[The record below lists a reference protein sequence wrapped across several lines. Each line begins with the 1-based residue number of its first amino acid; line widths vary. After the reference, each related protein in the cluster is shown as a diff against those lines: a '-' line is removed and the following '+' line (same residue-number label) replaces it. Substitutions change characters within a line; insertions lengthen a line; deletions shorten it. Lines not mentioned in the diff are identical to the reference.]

1 MIMRFEIMRFV
12 SMIVRLET
20 VSRMLVLLPV
30 LARAMFVRMRVPMDV
45 RMDVRMRVLVNV
57 FVRMRQFA
65 VSVLVTMAVHVH
77 MAVAV
82 TMSVVCIH
90 RASLLRPSRS
100 PPSMP

>member
-1 MIMRFEIMRFV
+1 
-12 SMIVRLET
+12 MIVRLET
-20 VSRMLVLLPV
+20 VSRMLVLVPV

-45 RMDVRMRVLVNV
+45 RMRVPMDVRMRVLVNV

>member
-20 VSRMLVLLPV
+20 VSRMLVLVPV

-57 FVRMRQFA
+57 FVRMR
-65 VSVLVTMAVHVH
+65 S
-77 MAVAV
+77 
-82 TMSVVCIH
+82 
-90 RASLLRPSRS
+90 S
-100 PPSMP
+100 PCRCS